1 MKFCLYMLSYVF
13 PYTDM
18 SSIKLIALKN
28 VPLIEPNDNLVDIII
43 ESLDSTNTSIDSGDV
58 FVIAQ
63 KIVSK
68 SENRYK
74 YLDQVV
80 VTNETDKLAKKIG
93 KDPRLLQLII
103 EESNKIISTEKNVVI
118 VEHKLGY
125 INVNAGIDVSNIPDN
140 TEQVLLLPENPTL
153 SSNDICNDLSKKIQ
167 KNISVIISDS
177 MTRPFR
183 AGVINFALAST
194 NIPSLEDITNQKDL
208 YGNSFKCTE
217 VAIADELASAAGLI
231 MGQGNEQK
239 PVIIIKGF
247 DKNNC
252 PEFNASDLV
261 VTEKNDLYR

>member
-1 MKFCLYMLSYVF
+1 MN
-13 PYTDM
+13 
-18 SSIKLIALKN
+18 SIQLTAIEN
-28 VPLIEPNDNLVDIII
+28 FPLIKPNDNLVNIII
-43 ESLDSTNTSIDSGDV
+43 DCIASSDISIDDGDI

-68 SENRYK
+68 SENRYIDLK
-74 YLDQVV
+74 SVKVDID
-80 VTNETDKLAKKIG
+80 TNELALTIN
-93 KDPRLLQLII
+93 KDPRLLQLIKN
-103 EESNKIISTEKNVVI
+103 ESNKIISTDKNVVI

-140 TEQVLLLPENPTL
+140 SEQVLLLPENPTL